1 MENKPFNLFG
11 GSDAGNTTGKISF
24 INQEGNIQSISIAT
38 LVAPADE
45 KGDPLKNNNK
55 VSMTDRL
62 HVYIQSKA
70 IKGTYYYVGNFA
82 RDKKDVE
89 QPNGGPKFSSE
100 MHFVTELTGL
110 AIAAA
115 SLEEYYVT
123 HHYAGGLPIEEF
135 KVRGGEFLEKIKGEH
150 KIEFLDGLFLGKTVT
165 INITGGEVNIE
176 GATTSL
182 ALTNDIVNNKI
193 IELPT
198 AKDFDENDYVLGDLG
213 AGTTD
218 VALFQEDGLNGINS
232 TNFTFGT
239 NKTIDAIIAEISE
252 IQDFKD
258 THAFLKENN
267 IEIESPFSNREQFIN
282 QVVKPQ
288 VKQMIK
294 DKKYEPKFKISW
306 GRVVDV
312 DVTEIVLKHME
323 SYSQEVDKNFKLFS
337 YTKAANVRN
346 FYLVGGGVLFGYYY
360 FRNMEFYKLPDIKVI
375 EEAQY
380 FTSRAYLINSFVSQ
394 MVGN

>member
-11 GSDAGNTTGKISF
+11 GSDAGNTTIKISF
-24 INQEGNIQSISIAT
+24 VNKEGNIESFPIAT

-45 KGDPLKNNNK
+45 KGDPLKNNSK

-89 QPNGGPKFSSE
+89 QPDGGPKFSSE
-100 MHFVTELTGL
+100 LHFVTELTGL

-123 HHYAGGLPIEEF
+123 HNYAGGLPIEEF

-198 AKDFDENDYVLGDLG
+198 AKDFDENDYVIGDLG

-239 NKTIDAIIAEISE
+239 NKFIDDIIKEISE
-252 IQDFKD
+252 IQEFKD

-288 VKQMIK
+288 VKQMIQ

-306 GRVVDV
+306 GRVVDI
-312 DVTEIVLKHME
+312 DVTQTVLKYME
-323 SYSQEVDKNFKLFS
+323 DYSKEVDKNFNLFS

-360 FRNMEFYKLPDIKVI
+360 FRNLKFYKLPDIKVI

-380 FTSRAYLINSFVSQ
+380 FTSRAYLINSYISQ
-394 MVGN
+394 MIGN